1 MSTEWQELCIWRDR
15 WQANLAALAERDQVL
30 AERLHAHVPEHRWLC
45 ATDANGVRPGRATHG
60 RVEPAPNPITPAAA
74 SQIIRKLFPAGQCTE
89 PVMVAGL
96 DQGWLWQALYE
107 LPCHTP
113 RTPGHRPPLY
123 LLTRHLEQLWLVLH
137 LHDWRHLLADA
148 RVRLFAGEDVIQQ
161 VQRAMFRDMHIPWA
175 KLCVTI
181 DPTIWPAGTSV
192 DSLWQAAHQ
201 HANARMQQLSRQIE
215 ALYAATDVKAIVRK
229 LRGEPMRVMGITS
242 LYTTFLKHS
251 MHDWLQAMR
260 ELGHDTR
267 MVIEQADHE
276 IANPLCFAQAVV
288 EYRPDL
294 ILLID
299 HYRAEMPGLPKAI
312 PCVMWVQDQL
322 PTIFSSQA
330 GAAQGPRDY
339 CLGFGRAALGRQ
351 YGYPQSRFLP
361 AQVGVNHHRFSPRQL
376 EPAELE
382 KYACDISFVSHA
394 STPATAL
401 LTEQLQR
408 ADQDAR
414 KLLIDVFEQLR
425 DVYDAGQA
433 IPHASH
439 IHRFIDNSLA
449 RLRLRLDESSRQ
461 SLFDFFNHRIN
472 NAMFRHQALQWAADL
487 GLKLHLYGRGWE
499 QHPRFARFA
508 RGIACN
514 QTELATIY
522 QASRINLQITPFGA
536 VHQRLFEG
544 LSAGGFFLIRYCP
557 GDVVEQF
564 YRQIYQ
570 WCADND
576 VTDDATLRAR
586 ATPAVQALLEQVRTV
601 LGVDPFAIH
610 SSFMD
615 LLQLSHDG
623 GYIRSAGSIWPEYE
637 QVCFRSAAELR
648 QRVEQ
653 FLNDPPARAA
663 IARSMR
669 AAVIQRF
676 SYTQISRRLLEFIA
690 DDLDRNAHAQ
700 EVAA

>member
-1 MSTEWQELCIWRDR
+1 MSCDWRELRNWQDR
-15 WQANLAALAERDQVL
+15 WEANLEALAGRDQVL
-30 AERLHAHVPEHRWLC
+30 TQRLYAYVPDHQWVC
-45 ATDANGVRPGRATHG
+45 ATATDGLRLGRALDG
-60 RVEPAPNPITPAAA
+60 QIEPVPTALTPGAAT
-74 SQIIRKLFPAGQCTE
+74 QIIRKLFPAGRCTE

-96 DQGWLWQALYE
+96 DQGWLWQALYD

-123 LLTRHLEQLWLVLH
+123 LLTRSLERLWVVLH
-137 LHDWRHLLADA
+137 LHDWRNLLADA
-148 RVRLFAGEDVIQQ
+148 RARLFAGKDVIHQL
-161 VQRAMFRDMHIPWA
+161 RNAMLRDMHIPWA

-201 HANARMQQLSRQIE
+201 HANARMQQLTRQIE
-215 ALYAATDVKAIVRK
+215 AIYAGLDVKTIVRR
-229 LRGEPMRVMGITS
+229 LRGEPMRIMGITS
-242 LYTTFLKHS
+242 LYTTFLQHS
-251 MHDWLQAMR
+251 MNDWLQAMH

-267 MVIEQADHE
+267 LIIEQADHE

-288 EYRPDL
+288 DYRPDL

-299 HYRAEMPGLPKAI
+299 HYRAEMPGLPRAI
-312 PCVMWVQDQL
+312 PCVMWVQDKL

-339 CLGFGRAALGRQ
+339 CLGFGRAALGQQ
-351 YGYPQSRFLP
+351 YGYPQSRFMP
-361 AQVGVNHHRFSPRQL
+361 AQVGVNHRRFAPRQL
-376 EPAELE
+376 GPAEIE
-382 KYACDISFVSHA
+382 KYGCDISFVSHA

-401 LTEQLQR
+401 LSEQLQR
-408 ADQDAR
+408 ADPDAR
-414 KLLIDVFEQLR
+414 KLLIDVFEQMR
-425 DVYDAGQA
+425 GVYDGGQA

-439 IHRFIDNSLA
+439 IQTFIDSSLA
-449 RLRLRLDESSRQ
+449 RLRLRLDETSKQ

-508 RGIACN
+508 RGVACH
-514 QTELATIY
+514 QTELAAIY

-557 GDVVEQF
+557 GDIIERIYQ
-564 YRQIYQ
+564 QIYE
-570 WCADND
+570 WCVDND
-576 VTDDATLRAR
+576 VTDDATLRAK
-586 ATPAVQALLEQVRTV
+586 APPTVQALLDQVRTV

-610 SSFMD
+610 SSFLD
-615 LLQLSHDG
+615 LLRLSDDG
-623 GYIRSAGSIWPEYE
+623 GYIRSAGSIWPEYD

-653 FLNDPPARAA
+653 FLNDPHRRAT
-663 IARSMR
+663 IAHSMR
-669 AAVIQRF
+669 AAVIERF
-676 SYTQISRRLLEFIA
+676 SYTQISRRLLDFIA
-690 DDLDRNAHAQ
+690 DDLDRNAVVQ